1 MLKVTTEQAPPGS
14 LVLRQLARIGHAV
27 VGDSRYGHA
36 PSNRHFEE
44 KYALDRLFLHA
55 ARLEFEHPRTKM
67 PIRVGA
73 ALPGDLA
80 LVLGRLG
87 YLASMSRN
95 EW

>member
-1 MLKVTTEQAPPGS
+1 MKVTTREAPPPT

-27 VGDSRYGHA
+27 VGDARHGHA
-36 PSNRHFEE
+36 PTNRHFEE
-44 KYALDRLFLHA
+44 KYALDRLFFHTT
-55 ARLEFEHPRTKM
+55 RLEFEHPRTRT
-67 PIRVGA
+67 PIRVDA

-80 LVLGRLG
+80 LVLRRLG